1 LQKRLAMAT
10 FQINSDFINEIK
22 DLIAKGNKTRIKLK
36 LKSAHYADL
45 GEIIEAISLDEATYL
60 IKLLGSDKTADALAE
75 VDPDI
80 REGILEQLSAKEIA
94 KEVLELDTDD
104 ATDIILELPVERQ
117 EKVMSQIADDEH
129 VSDIRDLLKYDEN
142 TAGGLMAKELVKVNE
157 DLSVLKCL
165 NEMRAQAEN
174 VTRVHSIYVVDKNN
188 KLKGRLS
195 LKDLI
200 TANSKAKVKDIY
212 IPKVDYVTVDQ
223 ENEEVAK
230 IMSKYDL
237 EAIPVVND
245 KKELLG
251 RITIDDIVDVI
262 KEEADKD
269 YQLAAGISADVEAD
283 DKIFDLVKARLPW
296 LFLGLLGGLGSVF
309 ILQDFETIMEQ
320 PTIRNLFFYTPLIA
334 AMAGNVGVQSSAI
347 IVQGIAN
354 DVVKGSLFNRLL
366 KEIGLSLINGFSLA
380 IIILIFG
387 QIINQS
393 FLVSATIAGSMMLV
407 IVVAALVGTFVPI
420 VLNKQGID
428 PAIATGPFI
437 TTANDIF
444 GIFLFFY
451 IAKLI
456 LGF

>member
-1 LQKRLAMAT
+1 M
-10 FQINSDFINEIK
+10 
-22 DLIAKGNKTRIKLK
+22 
-36 LKSAHYADL
+36 
-45 GEIIEAISLDEATYL
+45 
-60 IKLLGSDKTADALAE
+60 LGSDTTADALAD

-80 REGILEQLSAKEIA
+80 REGILRQLSTKEIA

-104 ATDIILELPVERQ
+104 ATDIILELPEERQ
-117 EKVMSQIADDEH
+117 EKVMSQIDDYEH
-129 VSDIRDLLKYDEN
+129 LNDIRDLLRYDEN
-142 TAGGLMAKELVKVNE
+142 SAGGLMAKELVKVKE

-174 VTRVHSIYVVDKNN
+174 VTRVHSIYVVDEKNR
-188 KLKGRLS
+188 LKGRLS

-200 TANSKAKVKDIY
+200 TANSRAKVKDIY
-212 IPKVDYVTVDQ
+212 IPKVDFVTVDQ
-223 ENEEVAK
+223 DGDEVAK

-237 EAIPVVND
+237 DAIPVINS

-251 RITIDDIVDVI
+251 RITIDDIVDLI

-309 ILQDFETIMEQ
+309 ILQDFEAIMEE
-320 PTIRNLFFYTPLIA
+320 PKLRNLFFYTPLIA

-354 DVVKGSLFNRLL
+354 DVVKGSLFKRLI
-366 KEIGLSLINGFSLA
+366 KEIGLSLINGLSLA
-380 IIILIFG
+380 LVILVFG
-387 QIINQS
+387 QFINQAFMVS
-393 FLVSATIAGSMMLV
+393 FTIAGSMMLV

-451 IAKLI
+451 IAKFV

>member
-1 LQKRLAMAT
+1 M
-10 FQINSDFINEIK
+10 
-22 DLIAKGNKTRIKLK
+22 
-36 LKSAHYADL
+36 
-45 GEIIEAISLDEATYL
+45 
-60 IKLLGSDKTADALAE
+60 
-75 VDPDI
+75 DPDI

-104 ATDIILELPVERQ
+104 ATDIILELPADRQ
-117 EKVMSQIADDEH
+117 EKVMSQIEDDEH

-200 TANSKAKVKDIY
+200 TANSRAKVKDIY

-269 YQLAAGISADVEAD
+269 YQLAAGISTDVEAD

-309 ILQDFETIMEQ
+309 ILQDFETIMEE
-320 PTIRNLFFYTPLIA
+320 PAIRNLFFYTPLIA

-456 LGF
+456 LGFLMRKLAYTSCR